1 MTNIA
6 LIPARGGSKGILR
19 KNIKLFNTKPL
30 IYWSIK
36 KAFES
41 SFIDRVIVST
51 EDDEIADIA
60 RSFSAEVPFVRPK
73 ELAEDHSLGI
83 EPVIHALENLSNIK
97 NVLLMQPTSPLRRTC
112 DIDGI
117 FKLRSKLNAE
127 SAVSVSKAKKNID
140 LFFNMDAKNRIY
152 SFSSNLKL
160 APRQEYKDTY
170 NLNGSLYLSSK
181 ESIINNRSFITSDT
195 VGYIM
200 SEEYSIDIDTP
211 LDWEIG
217 EFLMKKLV

>member
-36 KAFES
+36 KAFEC

-60 RSFSAEVPFVRPK
+60 RTFSAEVPFMRPK

-140 LFFNMDAKNRIY
+140 LYFNMDAKNRIY

-160 APRQEYKDTY
+160 SPRQEYKDTY

>member
-1 MTNIA
+1 
-6 LIPARGGSKGILR
+6 
-19 KNIKLFNTKPL
+19 
-30 IYWSIK
+30 
-36 KAFES
+36 
-41 SFIDRVIVST
+41 
-51 EDDEIADIA
+51 
-60 RSFSAEVPFVRPK
+60 
-73 ELAEDHSLGI
+73 
-83 EPVIHALENLSNIK
+83 
-97 NVLLMQPTSPLRRTC
+97 MQPTSPLRRTC